1 MRIVNSLNKVTNKI
15 FSKLFIANL
24 ITVTILTIFFL
35 WLFEVLL
42 TFNILISLFFVFI
55 VTLLINFIISK
66 NIANPLEGMVYTA
79 ERFSKEDFSNKIKPS
94 KIYEINSLAKSL
106 NLMAE
111 KLNERIRAITIQKNE
126 NDAILISMSE
136 GVIATNRLSEIIKVN
151 DYLVKLFDLKDNIIG
166 FDVRTIIRNQ
176 QFLDF
181 YNQLINIS
189 DSPKKIEQVID
200 GINKRKILCS
210 GTALK
215 DQEGNFIG
223 NVIIVNDITKIK
235 SLEKIRKDFVANVSH
250 ELKTPLTSLKGYVE
264 TLKTVDN
271 EKDKLHFLNILE
283 KHTSRMNLIINDL
296 LELSKLEE
304 SSESIIS
311 KKEINILDL
320 INDTVNQSEH
330 LISKK
335 QVGVNI
341 KCSKG
346 ISFNLNERLMQEAL
360 ANLLN
365 NAIQY
370 SQKKSSI
377 KINGFIEKDYL
388 NISVQD
394 SGIGFEKS
402 QFHNIFKRF
411 YRIDSSRSKDTG
423 GTGLGLSIVKH
434 IIRLHNGSVEV
445 ESEIG
450 LGSKFTLI
458 IPN

>member
-250 ELKTPLTSLKGYVE
+250 ELKTPLTALKGYVE

>member
-1 MRIVNSLNKVTNKI
+1 
-15 FSKLFIANL
+15 
-24 ITVTILTIFFL
+24 
-35 WLFEVLL
+35 
-42 TFNILISLFFVFI
+42 LFFVFI

-189 DSPKKIEQVID
+189 DSSKKIEQVID

-250 ELKTPLTSLKGYVE
+250 ELKTPLTALKGYVE

>member
-181 YNQLINIS
+181 YN
-189 DSPKKIEQVID
+189 
-200 GINKRKILCS
+200 R
-210 GTALK
+210 
-215 DQEGNFIG
+215 
-223 NVIIVNDITKIK
+223 
-235 SLEKIRKDFVANVSH
+235 
-250 ELKTPLTSLKGYVE
+250 Y
-264 TLKTVDN
+264 
-271 EKDKLHFLNILE
+271 
-283 KHTSRMNLIINDL
+283 
-296 LELSKLEE
+296 
-304 SSESIIS
+304 
-311 KKEINILDL
+311 
-320 INDTVNQSEH
+320 
-330 LISKK
+330 
-335 QVGVNI
+335 
-341 KCSKG
+341 
-346 ISFNLNERLMQEAL
+346 
-360 ANLLN
+360 
-365 NAIQY
+365 Y
-370 SQKKSSI
+370 
-377 KINGFIEKDYL
+377 
-388 NISVQD
+388 
-394 SGIGFEKS
+394 
-402 QFHNIFKRF
+402 
-411 YRIDSSRSKDTG
+411 
-423 GTGLGLSIVKH
+423 
-434 IIRLHNGSVEV
+434 
-445 ESEIG
+445 
-450 LGSKFTLI
+450 
-458 IPN
+458 

>member
-250 ELKTPLTSLKGYVE
+250 ELKTPLTALKGYVE

-335 QVGVNI
+335 QVGGNI